1 MDKNKAG
8 TQMYLFSQ
16 TPEGEVWPSLSLVQC
31 PSFIPTCLFLSL
43 LLLVGKQLIWQG
55 ATFGVTDFA
64 AEVWRTVNFLV
75 PSPRKWGRSPWTS
88 NSNRSNP
95 LGSWAWTRMGPI
107 CTAKGRPVAL
117 PLGDAKSE
125 SLSTHHL
132 PKAGTSVKP
141 PLLGRRM
148 QVRMVFKGTEDG
160 TCV

>member
-1 MDKNKAG
+1 M
-8 TQMYLFSQ
+8 SQ
-16 TPEGEVWPSLSLVQC
+16 FFTS
-31 PSFIPTCLFLSL
+31 IPTCLLLFS

-55 ATFGVTDFA
+55 ATLEVTDFA
-64 AEVWRTVNFLV
+64 AEAWRTVNFLV
-75 PSPRKWGRSPWTS
+75 PSPCKWDRSPWTS
-88 NSNRSNP
+88 SSSRSSP

-132 PKAGTSVKP
+132 PRAGTSMKP

-148 QVRMVFKGTEDG
+148 QVRIFNSFGFQSIFLGTILQTVMEKSSK
-160 TCV
+160 